1 MNEKNTRSLGEPFKQ
16 IKIPGTEIN
25 VCYVFFHLIKFYWI
39 YKTIQLQVNGNKGIQ
54 KEKKTLH
61 MCYLLTWAAFCDEF
75 MEYDYKFTVDI
86 TFETIG
92 LMTLLWRLKNGS
104 LTGGEKYK
112 IWITHLRRI

>member
-54 KEKKTLH
+54 KEKKHCTCATCSLG
-61 MCYLLTWAAFCDEF
+61 LLFVTSLWN
-75 MEYDYKFTVDI
+75 MI
-86 TFETIG
+86 TS
-92 LMTLLWRLKNGS
+92 LLLILLSRLLAS
-104 LTGGEKYK
+104 
-112 IWITHLRRI
+112 